1 MTSPVIVIVPYREA
15 WPEAYR
21 QIAGLLRAAAGEGIL
36 AIHHIGSTAVPG
48 LAAKDVIDIQI
59 TVADL
64 AAESERPIEG
74 AGFRRSRHLS
84 DHCPPGLSLPAEELA
99 KRFYNFDGRPANVH
113 VRQAGRFNQR
123 YPLLCRDYLR
133 AHPGAAAAYGEIKG
147 QLAARF
153 PDDVEAYYDIKD
165 PVFDLI
171 MAGAEDWAWAVGW
184 TPPTAED

>member
-1 MTSPVIVIVPYREA
+1 MTGRAIVIEPYRTD

-21 QIAGLLRAAAGEGIL
+21 EIAARLRAAAGEGIL
-36 AIHHIGSTAVPG
+36 TVHHIGSTAVPG

-64 AAESERPIEG
+64 AARSEAAIEA
-74 AGFRRSRHLS
+74 AGFSLTRHGG
-84 DHCPPGLSLPAEELA
+84 DHCPPGLALTPDDLA
-99 KRFYNFDGRPANVH
+99 KRLYNFDRRRANIH

-133 AHPGAAAAYGEIKG
+133 AHPGAAAAYGEIKR
-147 QLAARF
+147 QLAGRF

-171 MAGAEDWAWAVGW
+171 MAGAADWGAATGWSSPPED
-184 TPPTAED
+184 